1 MTHLKLWFSI
11 WDRAS
16 DPLTE
21 ALDSEL
27 ELVFTALQRIQLPRR
42 LWLKQAQLFCFL
54 SSYCKM
60 PWDLKRITH
69 EIAVVKN
76 AWVWIMQ
83 LACSC
88 ELCDHSVFTF
98 RSLTKTLWCS
108 ALISPFVD
116 NNNPLQHVTYPLT
129 ATCTAKHHR
138 VNNFLIVL
146 WLWNWTPVLEGKLK
160 NHAALSRAD
169 WLVSFCRL
177 FSVWRTKD

>member
-11 WDRAS
+11 WDGAN

-27 ELVFTALQRIQLPRR
+27 ELVFNPLQRLQRYL
-42 LWLKQAQLFCFL
+42 L
-54 SSYCKM
+54 
-60 PWDLKRITH
+60 LKRP
-69 EIAVVKN
+69 ESVNNAVG
-76 AWVWIMQ
+76 MQ
-83 LACSC
+83 LRALRP
-88 ELCDHSVFTF
+88 LCCHRHS
-98 RSLTKTLWCS
+98 TKTLWRS

-129 ATCTAKHHR
+129 ATCTAKHHT

-146 WLWNWTPVLEGKLK
+146 WLWNRTPDLEGRLK

-169 WLVSFCRL
+169 WLVSFCRV